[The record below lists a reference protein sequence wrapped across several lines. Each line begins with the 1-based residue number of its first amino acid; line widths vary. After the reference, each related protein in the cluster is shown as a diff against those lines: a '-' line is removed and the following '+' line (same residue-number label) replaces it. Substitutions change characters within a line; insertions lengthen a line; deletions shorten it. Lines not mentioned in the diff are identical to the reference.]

1 MQSSQSNSQECH
13 VILLGGSSQLAS
25 GKLPWLESPLNRA
38 VPLPKGLFFGL
49 YMGVIQNC
57 LLLEMDPPSG
67 RGAWHPHR
75 SKRIITCRCDPVGC
89 DSPAFLACPCRHGQC
104 HFARKRLPNHFDLRL
119 FDAWEKIFPKLVIYI
134 PCHARIR

>member
-1 MQSSQSNSQECH
+1 
-13 VILLGGSSQLAS
+13 
-25 GKLPWLESPLNRA
+25 
-38 VPLPKGLFFGL
+38 
-49 YMGVIQNC
+49 MGVIQNC

-134 PCHARIR
+134 PCQNPFKKNHLKHIQIRDLSSTIFQAYSIHLGHFCLFFSIGFCVFFLTTVMVIG